1 MATIKVRP
9 IARKNPVTKETAW
22 YVKEVQY
29 SRIKREDIIEAA
41 QRNSSVPRAYI
52 EMTFDAMVTEI
63 KNYVMNGHSIT
74 LNRLGTINAF
84 LRGNGN
90 ADPGL
95 LSAKDI
101 RRVRFSFRAS
111 AELRKKSKGVYFL
124 YDGNIS

>member
-1 MATIKVRP
+1 MATIKLKP
-9 IARKNPVTKETAW
+9 IARRNPVTKEILW
-22 YVKEVQY
+22 YATEVQY

-52 EMTFDAMVTEI
+52 EMTFDAMITEI

-84 LRGNGN
+84 LRGNGAEQN
-90 ADPGL
+90 SE
-95 LSAKDI
+95 LSANNIK
-101 RRVRFSFRAS
+101 RVRFSFRAS

-124 YDGNIS
+124 LDPNIQ